1 MIVAAP
7 PIVVKDS
14 CHAEVLF
21 VYDARLGTPVYQ
33 EVSGLEQRLTDLQ
46 AQLDR
51 LTVTLQLWRDQQ
63 DRTEPAQGRLA
74 ELTRE
79 VGDLVS
85 QWNATN
91 ERQTR
96 AVGELEERV
105 SAFSH
110 AEQRLHQDAAER
122 LRALERQIEQ
132 EWTSL
137 RQLHEAPLRE
147 LRDRAETL
155 SQVSIA
161 TSNSTV
167 TGLER
172 TEARLAQMEAGLH
185 QHLADMSRQLDAALR
200 EIRALTPA
208 RSPEPGAGP
217 AWPIEGVV
225 RLHEQL
231 RQSTDAVAPSSVV
244 LDVPAA
250 RPALPAMPAELAAR
264 LEAVEQA
271 IAQQTAPDAGATEP
285 ARTSRSGVGLLAIVA
300 AVVLVVAGV
309 VGWTLRQQA
318 QEAVVRA
325 AEAERRAQAAV
336 AAASE
341 RMASLQKEA
350 SREVAQAREGAAR
363 AQAVSDILAAP
374 DLIRFAIAGTGPS
387 PIGGQVLWSRS
398 RGVVFSGVRLPPVP
412 ERMTYQL
419 WLLTDSAPV
428 NAGTFQPD
436 ATGRVTFSADAPRV
450 PRPVTGAALTLEP
463 AGGSQVP
470 SDRLLV
476 QNRPPRPAP
485 PVQP

>member
-1 MIVAAP
+1 
-7 PIVVKDS
+7 
-14 CHAEVLF
+14 
-21 VYDARLGTPVYQ
+21 VYQ
-33 EVSGLEQRLTDLQ
+33 EASGLEQRLTDFQ

-63 DRTEPAQGRLA
+63 DRTEPAQARLT
-74 ELTRE
+74 ELTGE
-79 VGDLVS
+79 FGALVT
-85 QWNATN
+85 QWNATS

-96 AVGELEERV
+96 VVGELEERV

-110 AEQRLHQDAAER
+110 AEQRLHQEAAER

-132 EWTSL
+132 EWTDL
-137 RQLHEAPLRE
+137 RQMHEAPLRE

-161 TSNSTV
+161 AGNSTV
-167 TGLER
+167 TGIER
-172 TEARLAQMEAGLH
+172 TEARLAQMESGLH
-185 QHLADMSRQLDAALR
+185 QHLGDMSRQLEAALR
-200 EIRALTPA
+200 EIRGLAPA
-208 RSPEPGAGP
+208 RSPDSGTAS

-231 RQSTDAVAPSSVV
+231 RQSSDAAASSAVV
-244 LDVPAA
+244 FDVPAA
-250 RPALPAMPAELAAR
+250 RHALPAMPAELAAR
-264 LEAVEQA
+264 LEAVEHA
-271 IAQQTAPDAGATEP
+271 IANQSASVADDEQRRAYTKPL
-285 ARTSRSGVGLLAIVA
+285 RLAAIAA
-300 AVVLVVAGV
+300 AVLLVIAAVAG
-309 VGWTLRQQA
+309 WTFQRQA
-318 QEAVVRA
+318 REAVVRA

-363 AQAVSDILAAP
+363 AQAVSDILASP

-387 PIGGQVLWSRS
+387 PISGQVLWSRS

-412 ERMTYQL
+412 DRMTYQL
-419 WLLTDSAPV
+419 WLLTDTAPV
-428 NAGTFQPD
+428 NAGTLQPD

-463 AGGSQVP
+463 AGGSQSP
-470 SDRLLV
+470 SDRLLM